1 MKTLL
6 NYFSVIL
13 IFQLIAFSAYGQYS
27 LSDVGVSL
35 KEDMIWSDNCK
46 MPAIYQSGDTLSIQ
60 GHFDGI
66 RSNTRLIIEGQ
77 LINPSHETL
86 CNPVHLTPH
95 FRFCLTPV
103 FRPSD
108 PLGC

>member
-6 NYFSVIL
+6 HYFSVIL

-46 MPAIYQSGDTLSIQ
+46 MPAFINP
-60 GHFDGI
+60 GI
-66 RSNTRLIIEGQ
+66 RSA
-77 LINPSHETL
+77 SKETSM
-86 CNPVHLTPH
+86 VSVVTPA
-95 FRFCLTPV
+95 
-103 FRPSD
+103 
-108 PLGC
+108 